1 MVGKRVIGD
10 LFQADNQD
18 KQGGARSCGVRMP
31 SSASVVPVP
40 GGQNFPVV
48 ISPEWALLTTMALL
62 RG

>member
-18 KQGGARSCGVRMP
+18 KQGGARGCGVRMP
-31 SSASVVPVP
+31 SSASSLPLP
-40 GGQNFPVV
+40 EGQNFPFV
-48 ISPEWALLTTMALL
+48 ISPEWVFLTAIALL